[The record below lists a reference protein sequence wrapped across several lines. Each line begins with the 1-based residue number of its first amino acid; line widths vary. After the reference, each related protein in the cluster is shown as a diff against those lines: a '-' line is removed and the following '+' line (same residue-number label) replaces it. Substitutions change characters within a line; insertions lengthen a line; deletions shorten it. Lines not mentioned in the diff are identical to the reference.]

1 MLGNAKELI
10 DYLLE
15 FVSTD
20 KTFKLKEVKT
30 LRSLSQNSYS
40 WVLTQKLADKLRISK
55 EELHEKLLED
65 YGQSSIISV
74 RSDINVGDYFD
85 YYKKLGESQLK
96 GKTFAHYKIYKPT
109 HKMNTKEMAIFIDGL
124 VAECE
129 EQGIPTLNIDKIKE
143 MKLI

>member
-55 EELHEKLLED
+55 EELHARLLED

-74 RSDINVGDYFD
+74 KSDINIGDYFD

-96 GKTFAHYKIYKPT
+96 GKIFAHYKVYKPT